1 MATPS
6 RAKTLAVLAVIA
18 VLSLPLGYVILEVIQ
33 GLIELLWVDLPDTAP
48 DPVIW
53 AITLVIPTVAGIL
66 VAVIRR
72 RGNDGHNPLSGIA
85 INPIPARDYP
95 SVIGAITCTLIGGL
109 VLGPEVAL
117 VSTGAFVGT
126 VIGAKTGVNLKVAVP
141 VGAVSAILALFVSA
155 IVHSSFSSPDTYQFD
170 IRDLVGAVGVAAATA
185 LAIGAGRFLSIGIL
199 NLHGGD
205 KPRIS
210 VLAISGFLVG
220 AIALAYYVGTGND
233 IALVLTSGESETQAL
248 IALGSTGAIA
258 ITIAAKWLAYS
269 ISMGAG
275 FRGGPFFP
283 AIYIGAGI
291 AAIATLQSPD
301 YAQGALGAG
310 LTAAVVYLAHP
321 KILASVGLGI
331 AVGFMVGG
339 PALIPIAVVAAIVAT
354 LLPAV
359 KDQTK
364 PTGEQVITEV
374 R

>member
-1 MATPS
+1 METPS
-6 RAKTLAVLAVIA
+6 RGRTLAVLAVIA
-18 VLSLPLGYVILEVIQ
+18 VLSLPLGYVILEVLE
-33 GLIELLWVDLPDTAP
+33 GLIELLWVDLPDAAP

-53 AITLVIPTVAGIL
+53 AITLMIPTVAGIL

-95 SVIGAITCTLIGGL
+95 SVIGAIACTLIGGL

-126 VIGAKTGVNLKVAVP
+126 VIGTKTGVNLKVAVP

-155 IVHSSFSSPDTYQFD
+155 MVHSSFSSPDTYQFD

-185 LAIGAGRFLSIGIL
+185 LAIGVGRFLSIGIL
-199 NLHGGD
+199 TLHGGD

-210 VLAISGFLVG
+210 VLAASGFLVG
-220 AIALAYYVGTGND
+220 AIALAYYIGTGNE

-275 FRGGPFFP
+275 FR
-283 AIYIGAGI
+283 
-291 AAIATLQSPD
+291 
-301 YAQGALGAG
+301 
-310 LTAAVVYLAHP
+310 
-321 KILASVGLGI
+321 
-331 AVGFMVGG
+331 
-339 PALIPIAVVAAIVAT
+339 
-354 LLPAV
+354 
-359 KDQTK
+359 
-364 PTGEQVITEV
+364 
-374 R
+374 